1 MNHSITFNGI
11 YKLILNLFRFTLPV
25 VIIPYVYRTL
35 SADNIGA
42 VDYAESIYSYMNFLA
57 VLGMS
62 YYAIREL
69 GIIRNKK
76 IKASQIFSN
85 IFVIN
90 IMTVFFALFIYSII
104 LLLFISDDKVYL
116 ISLVLMFKL
125 FLLLFDI
132 EWVNEAY
139 EEYKFIS
146 IKTIFCRS
154 ISLILMYLLVTTK
167 EDYLIYV
174 WLNVLFDTTNSLIS
188 LYYILVYRKKVFFSF
203 RLIKLVLIKKYFKNI
218 IATLFVI
225 DIGFFFFSFD
235 KIMLGIYASN
245 KEVAY
250 YSLVQK
256 IILITVVLSSTL
268 TQVTLPRL
276 SILANQDRIAFS
288 VFVQKIYT
296 ALMMIV
302 IPSLFGV
309 LFLSN
314 EILYFFGSIKYVD
327 AINIMHIFSFYL
339 LIFVFLKVVGSQVL
353 FALNKEKVI
362 ILLLF
367 IFGGINIF
375 IKFFLG
381 NYQTAEISILITMIL
396 LFIMCLF
403 LYIYIYFKENIVIK
417 LLNSSVIIYLFASTP
432 IFILPFVRKYFD
444 NIYLFIFSSVI
455 YSVIAYSLIL
465 FICKEEISQSLIK
478 KILIK
483 FN

>member
-11 YKLILNLFRFTLPV
+11 YKLVLNLFRFTLPV
-25 VIIPYVYRTL
+25 VIIPYVYRTI

-42 VDYAESIYSYMNFLA
+42 VDYAESIYSYINFLA
-57 VLGMS
+57 VLGIS

-76 IKASQIFSN
+76 IKASQLFSN
-85 IFVIN
+85 IFVVN
-90 IMTVFFALFIYSII
+90 IMTVLFSLFVYLII
-104 LLLFISDDKVYL
+104 LLFFISDDKVYL

-146 IKTIFCRS
+146 IKTMFCRS
-154 ISLILMYLLVTTK
+154 ISLILMYFLVTTK

-188 LYYILVYRKKVFFSF
+188 LYYILIYRKKVFFSF
-203 RLIKLVLIKKYFKNI
+203 RLIKLSLIKKYFKNI

-276 SILANQDRIAFS
+276 SILANQDRVAFS
-288 VFVQKIYT
+288 IFVQKIYT

-309 LFLSN
+309 LFLSK
-314 EILYFFGSIKYVD
+314 EILYFFGSVEYFGAV
-327 AINIMHIFSFYL
+327 NIMHIFSFYL
-339 LIFVFLKVVGSQVL
+339 LIFVFLKVIGSQVL

-375 IKFFLG
+375 IKFFIR

-403 LYIYIYFKENIVIK
+403 LYIYIYFKEKIVIK
-417 LLNSSVIIYLFASTP
+417 LLNSSIIIYLFASIP

-444 NIYLFIFSSVI
+444 NIYLFMFSSVI
-455 YSVIAYSLIL
+455 YSAITYSLIL

-478 KILIK
+478 KVLIK